1 MAKNVNGVK
10 WSFCLIS
17 EDSLKGYFKIAALI
31 LLLINVCRLRLL
43 KYNESRYQGHSCVW
57 SGGRITETADDGN
70 IMGWFMTDVPFVKVN
85 WGTETASGQI
95 YPHNTKRVKH
105 FLTILHFSPH
115 FCRHAPCR
123 EPMYYANT
131 GYAMAPATS
140 ANDSEQQSMSSDA
153 ETVSLTDSSV
163 YVFSDLTQIYTH
175 THKCMHTHSL
185 VMKLLNR
192 RSYRRHKSLAGTK
205 EWIIKIKDKT

>member
-1 MAKNVNGVK
+1 MTKNVNGVK

-17 EDSLKGYFKIAALI
+17 EDSLKEYFKIAALI
-31 LLLINVCRLRLL
+31 LLLINVQQAAAAEIQWKSLSRPLLCLEWWKNYRDCRQWQYYGLIYDGCALCWGELRSRNCLWTDL
-43 KYNESRYQGHSCVW
+43 PSQHKESETFSY
-57 SGGRITETADDGN
+57 RIT
-70 IMGWFMTDVPFVKVN
+70 F
-85 WGTETASGQI
+85 
-95 YPHNTKRVKH
+95 
-105 FLTILHFSPH
+105 FSPH

-163 YVFSDLTQIYTH
+163 YVFFDHTQINTNTH
-175 THKCMHTHSL
+175 TNACILT
-185 VMKLLNR
+185 V
-192 RSYRRHKSLAGTK
+192 
-205 EWIIKIKDKT
+205 